1 MAVAIAFSNFA
12 NLLNLRLFWIRPLQ
26 VEKIPETAADISP
39 YATSH
44 FQQTLPVGGGRGTL
58 GRWLYFSRQHCPQCE
73 NGQGGDIADDRLPKA
88 EPWWADRGAEAEGK
102 KGAVLDP
109 SLWIVPF
116 TLRCVAFFVHAF
128 SWTLS
133 NHFTRWVAGA

>member
-1 MAVAIAFSNFA
+1 MQPPTSSKLCPLVAAEA
-12 NLLNLRLFWIRPLQ
+12 PL
-26 VEKIPETAADISP
+26 EGGF
-39 YATSH
+39 TSGVNIV
-44 FQQTLPVGGGRGTL
+44 PN
-58 GRWLYFSRQHCPQCE
+58 CE

-102 KGAVLDP
+102 KRAVLDP